1 MEEVQAET
9 APSAPQAGPSPLLG
23 TPLLGTQNRLWGA
36 RRGPRAGFPTETYQ
50 VGGQSSAGTGC

>member
-9 APSAPQAGPSPLLG
+9 APSAPQASPS
-23 TPLLGTQNRLWGA
+23 PLLGTQNRLWGA
-36 RRGPRAGFPTETYQ
+36 RRDPRAGFPAETYQ